1 MSNTNMGVV
10 KAPKVLFFSYLF
22 AISLSIVLIATNF
35 LIDSQ
40 ASIQRE
46 QTVQL
51 IYFLQI
57 ISLLSIF
64 LYSTIDTI
72 LRTKNNYS
80 QGIKL
85 LRPRFIKILILIN
98 LTTGLYASYQ
108 YGLLEVISR
117 L

>member
-1 MSNTNMGVV
+1 MCV
-10 KAPKVLFFSYLF
+10 
-22 AISLSIVLIATNF
+22 SIVLIVTNF
-35 LIDSQ
+35 FIDSQ
-40 ASIQRE
+40 ASLQRE

-72 LRTKNNYS
+72 LSTKNNYS
-80 QGIKL
+80 RGIKWL
-85 LRPRFIKILILIN
+85 KPKFIKILILIN
-98 LTTGLYASYQ
+98 LTSGLYASYQ
-108 YGLLEVISR
+108 YGLFKLISR